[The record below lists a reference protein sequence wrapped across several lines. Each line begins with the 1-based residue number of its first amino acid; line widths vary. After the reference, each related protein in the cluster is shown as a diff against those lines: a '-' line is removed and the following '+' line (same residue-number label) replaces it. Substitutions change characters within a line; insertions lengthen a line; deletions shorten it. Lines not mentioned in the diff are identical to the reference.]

1 MTSKNVL
8 KLNDLRSETDLINK
22 KSGYDLIFL
31 NDFTLQANVGVYKY
45 EKEKTQPIKINVIAK
60 VRNPKRI
67 NDNNLQSVVCYNQIS
82 KKIKK
87 IIKSGH
93 TILLEKLAEK
103 IFQECFKNKRIETM
117 KIRLEKPEAIEGAG
131 GAGIEVERSRIENEE
146 Y

>member
-31 NDFTLQANVGVYKY
+31 NNFTLQANVGVYKH
-45 EKEKTQPIKINVIAK
+45 EKEKAQPIKINVIAK

-117 KIRLEKPEAIEGAG
+117 KIRLEKPEAIEGAA
-131 GAGIEVERSRIENEE
+131 GAGIEVERSRIEK
-146 Y
+146 

>member
-31 NDFTLQANVGVYKY
+31 NDFTLQANVGVYKH
-45 EKEKTQPIKINVIAK
+45 EKEKAQPIKINVIAK

-117 KIRLEKPEAIEGAG
+117 KIRLEKPEAIEGAA
-131 GAGIEVERSRIENEE
+131 GAGIEVERSRIEK
-146 Y
+146 

>member
-31 NDFTLQANVGVYKY
+31 NDFTLQANIGVYKH

-60 VRNPKRI
+60 VRNPKKI

-117 KIRLEKPEAIEGAG
+117 KIRLEKPEAIEGAA
-131 GAGIEVERSRIENEE
+131 GAGIEVERSRIEK
-146 Y
+146 

>member
-31 NDFTLQANVGVYKY
+31 NDFTLQANVGVYKH

-60 VRNPKRI
+60 VRNPKKI

-103 IFQECFKNKRIETM
+103 IIQECFKNKRIETM
-117 KIRLEKPEAIEGAG
+117 KIRLEKPEAIEGAV
-131 GAGIEVERSRIENEE
+131 GAGIEVERSRIEK
-146 Y
+146 

>member
-22 KSGYDLIFL
+22 QSGYDLIFL
-31 NDFTLQANVGVYKY
+31 NDFTIQANVGVYKH
-45 EKEKTQPIKINVIAK
+45 EKEKSQPVKINIVAK
-60 VRNPKRI
+60 VRNPKKI

-117 KIRLEKPEAIEGAG
+117 KIRLEKLDAIQGAES
-131 GAGIEVERSRIENEE
+131 AGIEVERSRAEK
-146 Y
+146 

>member
-1 MTSKNVL
+1 MNSKNIL
-8 KLNDLRSETDLINK
+8 KLNDLISETDLINK

-31 NDFTLQANVGVYKY
+31 NDFTLQANVGVYKH

-131 GAGIEVERSRIENEE
+131 GAGIEVERSRIEK
-146 Y
+146 

>member
-31 NDFTLQANVGVYKY
+31 NDFTLQANVGVYKH

-117 KIRLEKPEAIEGAG
+117 KIRLEKPEAIEGAR
-131 GAGIEVERSRIENEE
+131 GAGIEVERSRIEK
-146 Y
+146 

>member
-31 NDFTLQANVGVYKY
+31 NDFTLQANVGVYKH

-103 IFQECFKNKRIETM
+103 IFQECFKNKRIETI
-117 KIRLEKPEAIEGAG
+117 KIRLEKPEAIEGAA
-131 GAGIEVERSRIENEE
+131 GAGIEVERSRIEK
-146 Y
+146 

>member
-22 KSGYDLIFL
+22 QSGYDLIFL
-31 NDFTLQANVGVYKY
+31 NDFTIQANVGVYKH
-45 EKEKTQPIKINVIAK
+45 EKEKSQPIKINIVAK
-60 VRNPKRI
+60 VRNPKKI

-117 KIRLEKPEAIEGAG
+117 KIRLEKPEAIEGAVS
-131 GAGIEVERSRIENEE
+131 AGIEVERSRLDK
-146 Y
+146 

>member
-31 NDFTLQANVGVYKY
+31 NDFTLQANVGVYKH
-45 EKEKTQPIKINVIAK
+45 EREKTQPIKINVIAK

-103 IFQECFKNKRIETM
+103 IIQECFKNKRIETM
-117 KIRLEKPEAIEGAG
+117 KIRLEKPEAIEGAV
-131 GAGIEVERSRIENEE
+131 GAGIEVERSRIEK
-146 Y
+146 

>member
-31 NDFTLQANVGVYKY
+31 NDFTLQANVGVYKH

-117 KIRLEKPEAIEGAG
+117 KIRLEKPEAIESAV
-131 GAGIEVERSRIENEE
+131 GAGIEVERSRIEK
-146 Y
+146 